1 MEITSV
7 DTKVLNAC
15 HRLNAEAYECQII
28 AARKRLKHFIP
39 CAKAEVLMAVIRED
53 EHFGTAHMRANLTV
67 CQCHNSLTDAQLM
80 AYEYDTTYKDANY
93 AGDLHK
99 LYPRLY
105 GVR

>member
-1 MEITSV
+1 MNEMSQEQEQIV
-7 DTKVLNAC
+7 
-15 HRLNAEAYECQII
+15 AEFI
-28 AARKRLKHFIP
+28 AQL
-39 CAKAEVLMAVIRED
+39 
-53 EHFGTAHMRANLTV
+53 TAHMRANLTV